1 MGIKRYTADA
11 DNTITN
17 AYKSNLTTRATASN
31 MGLSDS
37 LEVFRIYGQES
48 SGSSEL
54 SRVLVQ
60 FPVSDI
66 TTDRN
71 AGTIPASGNVSF
83 YLRMFN
89 AKHPFTLDGENIAIG
104 LDMKIYVPCPSIEHY
119 YFLGKYIIYYHLFLL
134 FNHASNYI
142 KKVKKQIKIT
152 NREQTLYKIFLPV
165 MQPLFGVT
173 NEKISSSLVFSYY
186 TLDQDELEVIYNKFL
201 VNKIRNIEKK
211 LFNYFLLRCSI

>member
-89 AKHPFTLDGENIAIG
+89 AKHPFTLPRNYNMIVAAVSRSWDEGTG
-104 LDMKIYVPCPSIEHY
+104 LDMENYSDQ
-119 YFLGKYIIYYHLFLL
+119 G
-134 FNHASNYI
+134 ASNWVDAASSSAGVTEWTTAGGDYHAEPRFTASFVDGTEDMELDVSDLVEQWLAGTKQNYGFGVFLQNESAFSSSYT
-142 KKVKKQIKIT
+142 KKFFARESEFFFKIT
-152 NREQTLYKIFLPV
+152 YI
-165 MQPLFGVT
+165 
-173 NEKISSSLVFSYY
+173 
-186 TLDQDELEVIYNKFL
+186 
-201 VNKIRNIEKK
+201 
-211 LFNYFLLRCSI
+211 